1 MMTYALNILDLALT
15 LHAIKHG
22 AVELN
27 PLMRN
32 IPVMV
37 FFKVFVVGLLCL
49 FLDSRPEPLARLGL
63 RIGTVVYAAVN
74 IWHIVNIAAAW
85 LA

>member
-1 MMTYALNILDLALT
+1 MTYPLNILDLAFT
-15 LHAIKHG
+15 LHALNRG

-32 IPVMV
+32 IPFMV
-37 FFKVFVVGLLCL
+37 FCKVFVVGGLCWWL
-49 FLDSRPEPLARLGL
+49 STRNEPIARKGL
-63 RIGTVVYAAVN
+63 KLTAWVFGLVN
-74 IWHIVNIAAAW
+74 LWHIVNIAAAW

>member
-1 MMTYALNILDLALT
+1 MTYLLNILDLALT
-15 LHAIKHG
+15 LHALRHG

-37 FFKVFVVGLLCL
+37 VFKVVVVGLLCL
-49 FLDSRPEPLARLGL
+49 FLYSRPEPLARWGL
-63 RIGTVVYAAVN
+63 RIGTAAFAAVN
-74 IWHIVNIAAAW
+74 IWHIVNIAARWVA
-85 LA
+85 

>member
-1 MMTYALNILDLALT
+1 MTYTLNLLDLSFTFHAL
-15 LHAIKHG
+15 KYG

-27 PLMRN
+27 PLMRS

-37 FFKVFVVGLLCL
+37 FCKVVVVGVLCL
-49 FLDSRPEPLARLGL
+49 FLESRPEPLARWGL

-74 IWHIVNIAAAW
+74 VWHIVNIAAAW

>member
-1 MMTYALNILDLALT
+1 MTYLLNLLDLTFT
-15 LHAIKHG
+15 LHALKHG

-49 FLDSRPEPLARLGL
+49 FLESRPEPIARWGL
-63 RIGTVVYAAVN
+63 RIGAAVYAAVN

>member
-1 MMTYALNILDLALT
+1 MTTYLLNLLDLALT
-15 LHAIKHG
+15 LHSMSHG

-27 PLMRN
+27 PLMRT

-37 FFKVFVVGLLCL
+37 FFKMFVVGVLCL
-49 FLDSRPEPLARLGL
+49 FLDSRPEPLARWGF

-74 IWHIVNIAAAW
+74 VWHIVNIAAAW

>member
-1 MMTYALNILDLALT
+1 MTIYVLNLFDLLLT
-15 LHAIKHG
+15 LHALKHG

-37 FFKVFVVGLLCL
+37 FVKVVVVGVLCL
-49 FLDSRPEPLARLGL
+49 FLEIRPEPLARRGL
-63 RIGTVVYAAVN
+63 RIGTVAFALVN
-74 IWHIVNIAAAW
+74 IWHIVNIAARWVA
-85 LA
+85 

>member
-1 MMTYALNILDLALT
+1 MTTYALNLFDLALT
-15 LHAIKHG
+15 LHALKHG

-27 PLMRN
+27 PLMWN
-32 IPVMV
+32 TPVMV

-49 FLDSRPEPLARLGL
+49 FLYSRPEPLARWGL
-63 RIGTVVYAAVN
+63 RIGTVGYAAVN
-74 IWHIVNIAAAW
+74 VWHIVNIAAAW

>member
-1 MMTYALNILDLALT
+1 MTYLLNILDLALT
-15 LHAIKHG
+15 LHALKHG
-22 AVELN
+22 AYELN

-32 IPVMV
+32 IPFMV
-37 FFKVFVVGLLCL
+37 FCKVVVVGVLCL
-49 FLDSRPEPLARLGL
+49 FLESRPEPLARLGL

-74 IWHIVNIAAAW
+74 VWHIVNIAAAW

>member
-1 MMTYALNILDLALT
+1 MTYALNILDLAFT
-15 LHAIKHG
+15 LHALNHG

-27 PLMRN
+27 PMMRN

-37 FFKVFVVGLLCL
+37 FIKVFVVGLLCL

-63 RIGTVVYAAVN
+63 RIGTAVYTAVN

>member
-1 MMTYALNILDLALT
+1 MTYHLNLIDLAFT
-15 LHAIKHG
+15 LHSLKHG

-37 FFKVFVVGLLCL
+37 FVKVLVVGVLCWWL
-49 FLDSRPEPLARLGL
+49 ERRPEPLAKWGL

-74 IWHIVNIAAAW
+74 VWHIVNIC
-85 LA
+85 L